1 MLCLGLAPSPPSPQL
16 YSYPNR
22 LGMIG
27 EVAPSLPAPRT
38 EGQVIMKPSELGVA
52 HSTGRSL
59 TSRRPAAPRPLP
71 GKQRVREGE
80 DRQDGLLL
88 SRHEVLSGGFLA
100 LRVF

>member
-71 GKQRVREGE
+71 GKQRVKEEEGGQGKLVHP
-80 DRQDGLLL
+80 RY
-88 SRHEVLSGGFLA
+88 EVLPGPFLA
-100 LRVF
+100 FHVF